1 MRILQANATYGK
13 LNQAQL
19 SLQSGLNVICAPN
32 EGGKSTWS
40 RFLLT
45 MFYGL
50 NTRQRGEL
58 ADKNRFQPWSG
69 SPMQGRLELAVGED
83 VLTLSRRT
91 QRADS
96 PMGVFSCTYAGTDT
110 PVRGLDALRCGET
123 LLGVP
128 QSVYQRCAFI
138 PSGSMAID
146 ADADLERRINALIST
161 GEEKIS
167 FSQAETRLKRQL
179 HQRKY
184 NRSGAIPLLESEI
197 ASLSSAQAEVQ
208 DLAERE
214 TSLRQQLRQVQEEQV
229 TLRAAQQQEAQQ
241 RIAEKQRLLQSL
253 PDSAALQSI
262 NEQLGAVRSMGEQ
275 VQQARDAAAAQEQT
289 IQAQLRELSRNPLHP
304 MTKPELEAQLQIQPP
319 APPQVAQLLISL
331 ALGLCGS
338 GFLWYEIG
346 RPQILWLCAACA
358 VTALAAGNFLRLLI
372 QRIRRQQVR
381 HRELQRQEELRKLA
395 DSYLPMLEKL
405 EEQRSLLQQRQQAVA
420 DSEQRLRA
428 TLADLLTVVQK
439 WDTGVHTPTDVR
451 RFVQQTAQRREE
463 LTEEIRQA
471 QADALHAQ
479 TPDADGSA
487 ARLQQ
492 QIAQVQGQ
500 LAALGGAEDAPQR
513 IARKQEQLHRLQGEY
528 DSLALALDVLRSANT
543 TLQNRFSPELGRRAA
558 EIFAD
563 MTGSPWSHILLDRE
577 FRLSAEAGSDPTRR
591 SVQLLSS
598 GTADQLYLAVR
609 LAICEMV
616 LPAEQNAPL
625 ILDDALLTFDDERLH
640 KTLDYLAG
648 RAAADP
654 AFLLPEPRGGL
665 SRLPQRRPHF
675 EFTVKSQREVSYVS
689 AEYF

>member
-1 MRILQANATYGK
+1 MILRILQANATYGK

-184 NRSGAIPLLESEI
+184 NRSGAVPLLESEI

-275 VQQARDAAAAQEQT
+275 VQQARDASAAQEQT
-289 IQAQLRELSRNPLHP
+289 IQAQLQELSRNPLHP

-331 ALGLCGS
+331 ALGLCGG

-346 RPQILWLCAACA
+346 QSQLLWLCAACA

-381 HRELQRQEELRKLA
+381 RRELQRQEELRKLA

-451 RFVQQTAQRREE
+451 RFVQQMTQRREE

-616 LPAEQNAPL
+616 LPVEQNAPL

-640 KTLDYLAG
+640 KTLDYLVRLG
-648 RAAADP
+648 EQRQILLFSCQSREADYL
-654 AFLLPEPRGGL
+654 A
-665 SRLPQRRPHF
+665 SRSGVHILNLQ
-675 EFTVKSQREVSYVS
+675 
-689 AEYF
+689 

>member
-138 PSGSMAID
+138 SSGSMAID

-289 IQAQLRELSRNPLHP
+289 IQAQLQELSRNPLHP

-331 ALGLCGS
+331 ALGLCGG

-346 RPQILWLCAACA
+346 QSQLLWLCAACA

-381 HRELQRQEELRKLA
+381 RRELQRQEELRKLA

-451 RFVQQTAQRREE
+451 RFVQQMTQRREE

-513 IARKQEQLHRLQGEY
+513 IARKQEHLHRLQGEY

-640 KTLDYLAG
+640 KTLDYLVRLGEQRQILLFSCQSREVDYLAG
-648 RAAADP
+648 RSGVHI
-654 AFLLPEPRGGL
+654 LNL
-665 SRLPQRRPHF
+665 Q
-675 EFTVKSQREVSYVS
+675 
-689 AEYF
+689 

>member
-1 MRILQANATYGK
+1 MILRILQANASYGK

-110 PVRGLDALRCGET
+110 PARGLDALRCGET

-138 PSGSMAID
+138 SSGSMAID

-289 IQAQLRELSRNPLHP
+289 IQAQLQELSRNPLHP
-304 MTKPELEAQLQIQPP
+304 MMKPELEAQLQIQPP

-331 ALGLCGS
+331 ALGLCGG

-346 RPQILWLCAACA
+346 QSQLLWLCAACA

-381 HRELQRQEELRKLA
+381 RRELQRQEELRKLA

-439 WDTGVHTPTDVR
+439 WDVGVHAPTDVR
-451 RFVQQTAQRREE
+451 RFVQQMTQRREE

-640 KTLDYLAG
+640 KTLDYLVRLG
-648 RAAADP
+648 EQRQILLFSCQSREADYL
-654 AFLLPEPRGGL
+654 A
-665 SRLPQRRPHF
+665 SRSGVHILNLQ
-675 EFTVKSQREVSYVS
+675 
-689 AEYF
+689 

>member
-58 ADKNRFQPWSG
+58 ADKNRFQPWNG
-69 SPMQGRLELAVGED
+69 SPMQGRLQLAVGED
-83 VLTLSRRT
+83 VLTLIRRT

-110 PVRGLDALRCGET
+110 PARGLDALRCGET

-138 PSGSMAID
+138 SSGSMAID

-289 IQAQLRELSRNPLHP
+289 IQAQLQELSRNPLHP

-331 ALGLCGS
+331 ALGLCGG

-346 RPQILWLCAACA
+346 QSQLLWLCAACA
-358 VTALAAGNFLRLLI
+358 VMALAAGNFLRLLI

-381 HRELQRQEELRKLA
+381 RRELQRQEELRKLA

-451 RFVQQTAQRREE
+451 RFVQQMTQRREE

-640 KTLDYLAG
+640 KTLDYLVRLG
-648 RAAADP
+648 EQRQILLFSCQSREADYL
-654 AFLLPEPRGGL
+654 A
-665 SRLPQRRPHF
+665 SRSGVHILNLQ
-675 EFTVKSQREVSYVS
+675 
-689 AEYF
+689 

>member
-19 SLQSGLNVICAPN
+19 SLQPGLNVICAPN

-58 ADKNRFQPWSG
+58 ADKNRFQPWNG
-69 SPMQGRLELAVGED
+69 SPMQGRLQLAVGED

-214 TSLRQQLRQVQEEQV
+214 ASLRQQLRQVQEAQV

-241 RIAEKQRLLQSL
+241 RIVEKQRLLQSL

-289 IQAQLRELSRNPLHP
+289 IQAQLQELSRNPLHP

-331 ALGLCGS
+331 ALGLCGG

-346 RPQILWLCAACA
+346 QSQLLWLCAACA

-381 HRELQRQEELRKLA
+381 RRELQRQEELRKLA

-451 RFVQQTAQRREE
+451 RFVQQMTQRREE

-616 LPAEQNAPL
+616 LPVEQNAPL

-640 KTLDYLAG
+640 KTLDYLVRLG
-648 RAAADP
+648 EQRQILLFSCQSREADYL
-654 AFLLPEPRGGL
+654 A
-665 SRLPQRRPHF
+665 SRSGVHILNLQ
-675 EFTVKSQREVSYVS
+675 
-689 AEYF
+689 

>member
-1 MRILQANATYGK
+1 MILRILQANATYGK

-289 IQAQLRELSRNPLHP
+289 IQAQLQELSRNPLHP

-331 ALGLCGS
+331 ALGLCGG

-439 WDTGVHTPTDVR
+439 WDVGVHAPTDVR
-451 RFVQQTAQRREE
+451 RFVQQTAQRREA
-463 LTEEIRQA
+463 LAEEIRQA

-500 LAALGGAEDAPQR
+500 LAALGGTEDAPQR
-513 IARKQEQLHRLQGEY
+513 IARKQEQLHQLQGEY

-640 KTLDYLAG
+640 KTLDYLVRLG
-648 RAAADP
+648 EQRQILLFSCQSREADYL
-654 AFLLPEPRGGL
+654 A
-665 SRLPQRRPHF
+665 SRSGVHILNLQ
-675 EFTVKSQREVSYVS
+675 
-689 AEYF
+689 

>member
-1 MRILQANATYGK
+1 MILRILQANATYGK

-58 ADKNRFQPWSG
+58 ADKNRFQPWNG
-69 SPMQGRLELAVGED
+69 SPMQGRLQLAVGED

-110 PVRGLDALRCGET
+110 PARGLDALRCGET

-138 PSGSMAID
+138 SSGSMAID

-289 IQAQLRELSRNPLHP
+289 IQAQLQELSRNPLHP

-331 ALGLCGS
+331 ALGLCGG

-346 RPQILWLCAACA
+346 QSQLLWLCAACA

-439 WDTGVHTPTDVR
+439 WDAGVHTPTDVR
-451 RFVQQTAQRREE
+451 RFVQQTAQRREA
-463 LTEEIRQA
+463 LAEEIRQA

-513 IARKQEQLHRLQGEY
+513 ITRKQEQLHRLQGEY

-640 KTLDYLAG
+640 KTLDYLVRLG
-648 RAAADP
+648 EQRQILLFSCQSREADYL
-654 AFLLPEPRGGL
+654 ASCSGVHILNL
-665 SRLPQRRPHF
+665 Q
-675 EFTVKSQREVSYVS
+675 
-689 AEYF
+689 

>member
-1 MRILQANATYGK
+1 MILRILQANATYGK

-138 PSGSMAID
+138 SSGSMAID

-214 TSLRQQLRQVQEEQV
+214 TSLRQQLRQVQEAQV

-241 RIAEKQRLLQSL
+241 RIVEKQRLLQSL

-289 IQAQLRELSRNPLHP
+289 IQAQLQELSRNPLHP

-331 ALGLCGS
+331 ALGLCGG

-346 RPQILWLCAACA
+346 QSQLLWLCAACA

-381 HRELQRQEELRKLA
+381 RRELQRQEELRKLA

-451 RFVQQTAQRREE
+451 RFVQQMTQRREE

-640 KTLDYLAG
+640 KTLDYLVRLG
-648 RAAADP
+648 EQRQILLFSCQSREADYL
-654 AFLLPEPRGGL
+654 A
-665 SRLPQRRPHF
+665 SRSGVHILNLQ
-675 EFTVKSQREVSYVS
+675 
-689 AEYF
+689 

>member
-1 MRILQANATYGK
+1 MILRILQANATYGK

-167 FSQAETRLKRQL
+167 FSQAESRLKRQL

-289 IQAQLRELSRNPLHP
+289 IQAQLQELSRNPLHP

-331 ALGLCGS
+331 ALGLCGG

-346 RPQILWLCAACA
+346 QSQLLWLCAACA

-381 HRELQRQEELRKLA
+381 RRELQRQEELRKLA

-405 EEQRSLLQQRQQAVA
+405 EEQRSLLQQRQQAAA

-451 RFVQQTAQRREE
+451 RFVQQMTQRREE

-640 KTLDYLAG
+640 KTLDYLVRLG
-648 RAAADP
+648 EQRQILLFSCQSREADYL
-654 AFLLPEPRGGL
+654 A
-665 SRLPQRRPHF
+665 SRSGVHILNLQ
-675 EFTVKSQREVSYVS
+675 
-689 AEYF
+689 

>member
-1 MRILQANATYGK
+1 MILRILQANATYGK

-289 IQAQLRELSRNPLHP
+289 IQAQLQELSRNPLHP

-331 ALGLCGS
+331 ALGLCGG

-346 RPQILWLCAACA
+346 QSQLLWLCAACA

-381 HRELQRQEELRKLA
+381 RRELQRQEELRKLA

-439 WDTGVHTPTDVR
+439 WDTGVHAPTDVR

-640 KTLDYLAG
+640 KTLDYLVQLG
-648 RAAADP
+648 SRRQILLFSCQSREADYL
-654 AFLLPEPRGGL
+654 A
-665 SRLPQRRPHF
+665 SRSGVHILNLQ
-675 EFTVKSQREVSYVS
+675 
-689 AEYF
+689 

>member
-214 TSLRQQLRQVQEEQV
+214 ASLRQQLRQVQEEQV

-289 IQAQLRELSRNPLHP
+289 IQAQLQELSRNPLHP

-331 ALGLCGS
+331 ALGLCGG

-346 RPQILWLCAACA
+346 QSQLLWLCAACA

-381 HRELQRQEELRKLA
+381 RRELQRQEELRKLA

-451 RFVQQTAQRREE
+451 RFVQQMTQRREE

-471 QADALHAQ
+471 QADALHTQ

-640 KTLDYLAG
+640 KTLDYLVRLG
-648 RAAADP
+648 EQRQILLFSCQSREADYL
-654 AFLLPEPRGGL
+654 A
-665 SRLPQRRPHF
+665 SRSGVHILNLQ
-675 EFTVKSQREVSYVS
+675 
-689 AEYF
+689 

>member
-1 MRILQANATYGK
+1 MILRILQANATYGK

-110 PVRGLDALRCGET
+110 PARGLDALRCGET

-138 PSGSMAID
+138 SSGSMAID

-289 IQAQLRELSRNPLHP
+289 IQAQLQELSRNPLHP

-331 ALGLCGS
+331 ALGLCGG

-346 RPQILWLCAACA
+346 QSQLLWLCAACA
-358 VTALAAGNFLRLLI
+358 VMALAAGNFLRLLI

-381 HRELQRQEELRKLA
+381 RRELQRQEELRKLA

-439 WDTGVHTPTDVR
+439 WDTSVHTPTDVR
-451 RFVQQTAQRREE
+451 RFVQQMTQRREE

-640 KTLDYLAG
+640 KTLDYLVRLG
-648 RAAADP
+648 EQRQILLFSCQSREADYL
-654 AFLLPEPRGGL
+654 A
-665 SRLPQRRPHF
+665 SRSGVHILNLQ
-675 EFTVKSQREVSYVS
+675 
-689 AEYF
+689 

>member
-1 MRILQANATYGK
+1 MILRILQANATYGK

-110 PVRGLDALRCGET
+110 PARGLDALRCGET

-138 PSGSMAID
+138 SSGSMAID

-241 RIAEKQRLLQSL
+241 RIVEKQRLLQSL

-289 IQAQLRELSRNPLHP
+289 IQVQLQELSRNPLHP

-331 ALGLCGS
+331 ALGLCGG

-381 HRELQRQEELRKLA
+381 RRELQRQEELRKLA

-451 RFVQQTAQRREE
+451 RFVQQMTQRREE

-616 LPAEQNAPL
+616 LPAEQNTPL

-640 KTLDYLAG
+640 KTLDYLVRLG
-648 RAAADP
+648 EQRQILLFSCQSREADYL
-654 AFLLPEPRGGL
+654 A
-665 SRLPQRRPHF
+665 SRSGVHILNLQ
-675 EFTVKSQREVSYVS
+675 
-689 AEYF
+689 

>member
-1 MRILQANATYGK
+1 MILRILQANATYGK

-229 TLRAAQQQEAQQ
+229 TLRAAQQQEEQQ

-289 IQAQLRELSRNPLHP
+289 IQAQLQELSRNPLHP

-331 ALGLCGS
+331 ALGLCGG

-346 RPQILWLCAACA
+346 QSQLLWLCAACA

-381 HRELQRQEELRKLA
+381 RRELQRQEELRKLA

-451 RFVQQTAQRREE
+451 RFVQQMTQRREE

-640 KTLDYLAG
+640 KTLDYLVRLG
-648 RAAADP
+648 EQRQILLFSCQSREADYL
-654 AFLLPEPRGGL
+654 A
-665 SRLPQRRPHF
+665 SRSGVHILNLQ
-675 EFTVKSQREVSYVS
+675 
-689 AEYF
+689 

>member
-69 SPMQGRLELAVGED
+69 SPMQGRLELVVGED

-110 PVRGLDALRCGET
+110 PALGLDAQRCGET

-146 ADADLERRINALIST
+146 ADADLERRINSLIST

-167 FSQAETRLKRQL
+167 FSQAESRLKRQL

-184 NRSGAIPLLESEI
+184 NRSGTIPQLESEI
-197 ASLSSAQAEVQ
+197 ADLSFAQAEVQ
-208 DLAERE
+208 SLAEQE
-214 TSLRQQLRQVQEEQV
+214 AALRRQLQQAQEAQV
-229 TLRAAQQQEAQQ
+229 TLRSARQQEAQQ

-262 NEQLGAVRSMGEQ
+262 NEQLGAVRSLGEQ
-275 VQQARDAAAAQEQT
+275 VQQAKDAAAAQEQA
-289 IQAQLRELSRNPLHP
+289 IQAQLQELSRSPLHP
-304 MTKPELEAQLQIQPP
+304 MTKSELEAQLQIQPP

-331 ALGLCGS
+331 ALGLCGG

-346 RPQILWLCAACA
+346 QSQILWLCAACA

-381 HRELQRQEELRKLA
+381 RRELQRQEELRKLA
-395 DSYLPMLEKL
+395 GSYLPMLEEL
-405 EEQRSLLQQRQQAVA
+405 DAQRSLLQQRQQAAA
-420 DSEQRLRA
+420 DSEQHLRA
-428 TLADLLTVVQK
+428 ALADLLTVVQK
-439 WDTGVHTPTDVR
+439 WDANAHAPSDVR
-451 RFVQQTAQRREE
+451 RFVQQMTQRREA
-463 LTEEIRQA
+463 LAEEIRQA

-479 TPDADGSA
+479 APDAGGTV

-492 QIAQVQGQ
+492 QIAQIQGR
-500 LAALGGAEDAPQR
+500 LAASGGAEDASQR
-513 IARKQEQLHRLQGEY
+513 IGRKQEQLRQQQAEY
-528 DSLALALDVLRSANT
+528 DSLALALDALRNANT

-563 MTGSPWSHILLDRE
+563 MTGSAWSHILLDRE

-640 KTLDYLAG
+640 KTLDYLVQLGSRRQILLFSCQSREADYLAG
-648 RAAADP
+648 CSGAHI
-654 AFLLPEPRGGL
+654 LKL
-665 SRLPQRRPHF
+665 
-675 EFTVKSQREVSYVS
+675 
-689 AEYF
+689 

>member
-1 MRILQANATYGK
+1 MILRILQANATYGK

-110 PVRGLDALRCGET
+110 PARGLDALRCGET

-138 PSGSMAID
+138 SSGSMAID

-289 IQAQLRELSRNPLHP
+289 IQAQLQELSRNPLHP

-331 ALGLCGS
+331 ALGLCGG

-346 RPQILWLCAACA
+346 QSQLLWLCAACA

-381 HRELQRQEELRKLA
+381 RRELQRQEELRKLA

-439 WDTGVHTPTDVR
+439 WDVGVHAPTDVR
-451 RFVQQTAQRREE
+451 RFVQQMTQRREE

-616 LPAEQNAPL
+616 LPVEQNAPL

-640 KTLDYLAG
+640 KTLDYLVRLG
-648 RAAADP
+648 EQRQILLFSCQSREADYL
-654 AFLLPEPRGGL
+654 A
-665 SRLPQRRPHF
+665 SRSGVHILNLQ
-675 EFTVKSQREVSYVS
+675 
-689 AEYF
+689 

>member
-1 MRILQANATYGK
+1 MILRILQANATYGK

-19 SLQSGLNVICAPN
+19 SLQPGLNVICAPN

-50 NTRQRGEL
+50 NTRQRGEM
-58 ADKNRFQPWSG
+58 ADKNRFQPWNG
-69 SPMQGRLELAVGED
+69 SPMQGRLQLAVGED

-110 PVRGLDALRCGET
+110 PARGLDALRCGET

-138 PSGSMAID
+138 SSGSMAID

-214 TSLRQQLRQVQEEQV
+214 ASLRQQLRQVQEAQV

-241 RIAEKQRLLQSL
+241 RIVEKQRLLQSL

-275 VQQARDAAAAQEQT
+275 VQQARDAAAAQEQA

-319 APPQVAQLLISL
+319 VPPQVAQLLISL
-331 ALGLCGS
+331 ALGLCGG

-405 EEQRSLLQQRQQAVA
+405 EEQHNLLQQRQQAVA

-439 WDTGVHTPTDVR
+439 WDAGVHTPTDVR
-451 RFVQQTAQRREE
+451 RFVQQTTQRREA
-463 LTEEIRQA
+463 LAEEIRQA

-500 LAALGGAEDAPQR
+500 LAALGGTEDAPQR

-528 DSLALALDVLRSANT
+528 DSLALALDALRSANT

-563 MTGSPWSHILLDRE
+563 MTGSAWSHILLDRE
-577 FRLSAEAGSDPTRR
+577 FRLSAEAGSSPTRR

-616 LPAEQNAPL
+616 LPVEQNAPL

-640 KTLDYLAG
+640 KTLDYLVQLG
-648 RAAADP
+648 SRRQI
-654 AFLLPEPRGGL
+654 LLF
-665 SRLPQRRPHF
+665 SCQ
-675 EFTVKSQREVSYVS
+675 SREVDYLTGRSGVHILNLQ
-689 AEYF
+689 